1 LDALST
7 NEEINPDRYSTNQA
21 FDKILCFGRVFVF
34 NVMVINSPFWVECGL
49 EDGMK

>member
-21 FDKILCFGRVFVF
+21 FDKIQCFVRVFVF
-34 NVMVINSPFWVECGL
+34 NVSVMNSPFQVISGL
-49 EDGMK
+49 EDGIK